1 MPNSHMEETA
11 QNIQAAEKDTSA
23 EAAKTPPPF
32 IGIGKKELSGSGS
45 EIEGIKDLLEKNL
58 KWSQIIY
65 EQNRRISRRLLWQSI
80 FSWVK
85 WLIIGIAIAWSV
97 WYAWPVIQGLTSQYN
112 SIMKQLQLAPGGKFD
127 PASLDQILKNLSL
140 TPAQQEQLKA
150 MTK

>member
-1 MPNSHMEETA
+1 MEEAA
-11 QNIQAAEKDTSA
+11 QNKEAAEKDVSA

-32 IGIGKKELSGSGS
+32 IGIGKKELSGSDT
-45 EIEGIKDLLEKNL
+45 EIGGIKELLEKNL

-65 EQNRRISRRLLWQSI
+65 EQNRRIGRRLLWQSI
-80 FSWVK
+80 LSGVK
-85 WLIIGIAIAWSV
+85 WLIIGVAIAWSV

-127 PASLDQILKNLSL
+127 SASLDKILQNLSL
-140 TPAQQEQLKA
+140 TPQQQEQLKA